1 MMSRR
6 VKRVLWLE
14 KQMEIQEDAL
24 IKYPTE
30 MIIHSGLLQLLTD
43 EWCELQRKM
52 TDKEE
57 LELAKIKG
65 FA

>member
-1 MMSRR
+1 MSRI

-14 KQMEIQEDAL
+14 QQIEIQENAL

-30 MIIHSGLLQLLTD
+30 MMIHSGLLQLLTD
-43 EWCELQRKM
+43 EWCKLQRKM

-57 LELAKIKG
+57 LELARIKG

>member
-1 MMSRR
+1 MSRK
-6 VKRVLWLE
+6 VKRALWLE
-14 KQMEIQEDAL
+14 QQIEIQENAL
-24 IKYPTE
+24 IKYPME
-30 MIIHSGLLQLLTD
+30 MMIHSGLLQLLTD
-43 EWCELQRKM
+43 EWCELQHKM